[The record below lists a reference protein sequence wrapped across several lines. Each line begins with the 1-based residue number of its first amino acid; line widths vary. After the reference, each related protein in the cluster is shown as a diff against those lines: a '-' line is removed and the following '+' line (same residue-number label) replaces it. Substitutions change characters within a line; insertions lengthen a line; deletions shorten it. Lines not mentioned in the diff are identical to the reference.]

1 MKETSITKKE
11 RFIAFT
17 NKEIESL
24 FVIIKVMEKAK
35 NVVKQFDKKVVNK
48 RFITAL
54 ENEIKN
60 YSFGD
65 FIFGDNEISFR
76 IKYFDTLNDSLIISY
91 KDRDVYLKDDE
102 GNNVK
107 FLGYISNNSQCFD
120 IIMDKS
126 TKRLKAEETLIYI
139 DKTIIN
145 LSLNID
151 KLIDCIKNF
160 DLYERKTNEI
170 KRLIEQY
177 KDEVPY
183 SLQLSI
189 NTQENNAY

>member
-1 MKETSITKKE
+1 MKATSNLNKEKFE
-11 RFIAFT
+11 RFKAFT
-17 NKEIESL
+17 EKEIESL
-24 FVIIKVMEKAK
+24 SVIIKVMEKAK
-35 NVVKQFDKKVVNK
+35 NVVKQFDKKVINK

-60 YSFGD
+60 D
-65 FIFGDNEISFR
+65 TISFN
-76 IKYFDTLNDSLIISY
+76 IKYYSTLNDSLIIY
-91 KDRDVYLKDDE
+91 NKDKSVYLKDNE
-102 GNNVK
+102 GNNIK
-107 FLGYISNNSQCFD
+107 YLGVISNYFQDFD
-120 IIMDKS
+120 IIMDKQ
-126 TKRLKAEETLIYI
+126 TKRLKAEETLMSI
-139 DKTIIN
+139 DKTIIR

-151 KLIDCIKNF
+151 KLMDCIKNF

-183 SLQLSI
+183 KLQLLI